1 MSYRQIFFH
10 SFSFLTI
17 LSIFVFLIPQT
28 EQSDGMLHYA
38 NFKKKINDFNFSFK
52 SIYFY
57 MLSWLDF
64 FYIFLGFENFCLSDD
79 VIDPQYCFGAH
90 DYSDEVKRN
99 LKIFGINIP
108 LMQYKYKFAI
118 FSFQLSLI
126 TLNFLLFLI
135 TIISFKIIKLEKS
148 MIYLIIIFFFM
159 PSVLTAYSYVSPNTI
174 SIFFHLFVF
183 INLINK
189 KYVFT
194 IILIFF
200 SIYLDKQNIILAFVF
215 FNFIIILSILK
226 KYNNITG
233 YLLFIFSSILI
244 SFLFIIITKI
254 YIPDSDLTYLT
265 QSGFQPIKSF
275 LTMYISL
282 YYLGGSM
289 SYLSF
294 EIEYLFYILF
304 IIIFIFLN
312 IKSSK
317 IKLSLHLTIFIAIN
331 IAFFQVLT
339 ALHSVD
345 QGRYYIILLLNLIY
359 FFITEYKKIFINNFH
374 LIIFTIYML
383 NMMKV
388 IKQYFSIYA

>member
-17 LSIFVFLIPQT
+17 LSIFVLLIPQT
-28 EQSDGMLHYA
+28 EQPDGMLHYA
-38 NFKKKINDFNFSFK
+38 NFKDEINDLNFSFN

-57 MLSWLDF
+57 ILSWLDF

-79 VIDPQYCFGAH
+79 LIDPQYCFGAH
-90 DYSDEVKRN
+90 DYSDEVKGN
-99 LKIFGINIP
+99 LQIFGINIP

-135 TIISFKIIKLEKS
+135 TIISFKIFKLEKS
-148 MIYLIIIFFFM
+148 LFYLIIIFFFM
-159 PSVLTAYSYVSPNTI
+159 PSLLNAYSYVSPNTI
-174 SIFFHLFVF
+174 SIFFHLFIF

-194 IILIFF
+194 IILILF
-200 SIYLDKQNIILAFVF
+200 SIYFDKQNIILAFVF

-233 YLLFIFSSILI
+233 YLLIIFSSIMI
-244 SFLFIIITKI
+244 SFLFIYITKI
-254 YIPDSDLTYLT
+254 YIPGSDLTYLT

-331 IAFFQVLT
+331 IAFFQVL
-339 ALHSVD
+339 AAFHSID
-345 QGRYYIILLLNLIY
+345 QGRYYNILLLNLIY
-359 FFITEYKKIFINNFH
+359 FFITEYKRIFIDNFH

-388 IKQYFSIYA
+388 IKQFFSIYA